1 VGWTI
6 NAMPDKTEL
15 RLRAPQL
22 ADEQVARRAL
32 DELAADGFDFAWW
45 PAGESWADR
54 VAWFANTEAGRN
66 VPPGW
71 IPNVFRFAE
80 VDGQVV
86 GRTSVRF
93 ALNEALLAHGG
104 HIGYAVRPAFRRRGH
119 ATTILLRSIE
129 LGRAAGL
136 DRILVTCDKDNIG
149 SRTVIERC
157 GGVLDPDWPHH
168 QTTSGTVVNRYWIP
182 DTARS
187 A

>member
-1 VGWTI
+1 MI
-6 NAMPDKTEL
+6 NAMLGDEAAL
-15 RLRAPQL
+15 RLRAPRV
-22 ADEQVARRAL
+22 ADEQVARRAQ

-45 PAGESWADR
+45 PVEEPWAER
-54 VAWFANTEAGRN
+54 VARLADSEAGRA

-71 IPNVFRFAE
+71 VPNVFRFAE

-93 ALNEALLAHGG
+93 ALNEFLLAQGG

-119 ATTILLRSIE
+119 ATSILLCSIE

-136 DRILVTCDKDNIG
+136 DRILVTCDEDNIG

-157 GGVLDPDWPHH
+157 GGVLDPDWPRQ
-168 QTTSGTVVNRYWIP
+168 QTTSGTAVLRYWIP
-182 DTARS
+182 EA